1 MHGEIRKMHFVDCF
15 FIVILNMWATMNS
28 KVKSIVVI
36 LFGVASLRSLLLLLL
51 LLLFAAV

>member
-15 FIVILNMWATMNS
+15 YIVILNMWATMNS

-51 LLLFAAV
+51 LLLFAVV

>member
-15 FIVILNMWATMNS
+15 YIAVLNMWVTINS

-36 LFGVASLRSLLLLLL
+36 LFGVANLRSLILLLL

>member
-1 MHGEIRKMHFVDCF
+1 MHGEIRKMHFVNF
-15 FIVILNMWATMNS
+15 YIAILNMWATMNS